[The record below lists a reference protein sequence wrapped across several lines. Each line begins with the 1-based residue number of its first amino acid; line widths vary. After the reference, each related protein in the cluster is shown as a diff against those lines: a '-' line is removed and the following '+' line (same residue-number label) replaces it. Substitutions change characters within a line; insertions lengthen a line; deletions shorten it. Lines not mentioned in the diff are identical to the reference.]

1 MHITPG
7 QPFLHDLRHI
17 QKTDETTI
25 YQLYHHKES
34 TMWLPDRLYELLP
47 YLYAVAGFLT
57 ATFIDTPVGFASGFI
72 LLFTACIVWMM
83 RRDYRQ
89 GRVNKKNR

>member
-1 MHITPG
+1 MYITSG
-7 QPFLHDLRHI
+7 LPFLRGLRHI
-17 QKTDETTI
+17 QKTDEQTI
-25 YQLYHHKES
+25 YRYIPKRS
-34 TMWLPDRLYELLP
+34 RPMWLPDRLYELLP

-89 GRVNKKNR
+89 GRVNKKNQ

>member
-1 MHITPG
+1 
-7 QPFLHDLRHI
+7 
-17 QKTDETTI
+17 
-25 YQLYHHKES
+25 
-34 TMWLPDRLYELLP
+34 MWLPDRLYELLP

-57 ATFIDTPVGFASGFI
+57 ATFIDTPVGYASGFI

-89 GRVNKKNR
+89 GRVNKKHR